1 MRQSTSLFPLIHLA
15 SHLLAR
21 CAQTS
26 GSPEPRVVSWLV
38 GLHEFIKVCCII
50 TDTLLVLY
58 NPEDESEST
67 FIPHVQDIVKSLYQ
81 ISQEIPSD
89 AVTDV
94 YNLGRDQSLRT
105 TASLHLMLFQVCKLV
120 ERKNNC
126 TDYCTGNN
134 SYDST
139 THATCRETHSQ
150 RKWPHRRTATCVTS
164 RKTIEDLR

>member
-1 MRQSTSLFPLIHLA
+1 MMANGCVQSDVWLQRQATLQASVMRQSTSLFLPTLLA
-15 SHLLAR
+15 SHLLDR

-26 GSPEPRVVSWLV
+26 GSPEPQVVSWLV
-38 GLHEFIKVCCII
+38 GLHEFIKICCIV
-50 TDTLLVLY
+50 TDTLIVLY

-105 TASLHLMLFQVCKLV
+105 TASLHLMLFQVSKLA
-120 ERKNNC
+120 ERKNSF
-126 TDYCTGNN
+126 TDY
-134 SYDST
+134 
-139 THATCRETHSQ
+139 
-150 RKWPHRRTATCVTS
+150 
-164 RKTIEDLR
+164 

>member
-1 MRQSTSLFPLIHLA
+1 MADKYVQLDGWLQRQATLQASVMRQSTSLFLLIHLA
-15 SHLLAR
+15 SLLLVL
-21 CAQTS
+21 CAQIS

-38 GLHEFIKVCCII
+38 GLRERIKICCIV

-120 ERKNNC
+120 TRVN
-126 TDYCTGNN
+126 DRPY
-134 SYDST
+134 
-139 THATCRETHSQ
+139 
-150 RKWPHRRTATCVTS
+150 
-164 RKTIEDLR
+164 